1 MPSFTK
7 ILKNEY
13 LNEYQNEY
21 TNMSENYLFTKPKIY
36 DANGDINKRWYVY
49 FSYRNPATGKME
61 RQAPVYLDIN
71 RIKSVKERIIAIK
84 RLRNILED
92 MLKNGQIPTKYQ
104 TDAYQEETDIDI
116 QKAIQLSLKNAE
128 SSMKESSFKDYR
140 QRLLKFER
148 WLNERQFYG
157 KSITEITRKTIL
169 NYLNDVL
176 HKTSPKNRNNTRANL
191 SIFFSFLEQNDYIKE
206 NFIRLIPVMD
216 AKPIR
221 NKTYTKEQEDLIF
234 NTLEQKDK
242 LMLLFI
248 KFVSYN
254 FLRPVEVCRLRIK
267 DIDFTNAQLIV
278 NAKNQSGKTK
288 IIPKILMK
296 EIDELKKHNPDHYLF
311 TPKGVGISEVSEM
324 QRRNYWAKR
333 FKKIKD
339 LLELDKDYTIY
350 SFRHTFITKLYR
362 ELRLQYPP
370 YETKSRLMLIT
381 GHSTMTALEK
391 YLRDID
397 AELPDDYSHLL
408 ETNEPPPM

>member
-1 MPSFTK
+1 
-7 ILKNEY
+7 
-13 LNEYQNEY
+13 
-21 TNMSENYLFTKPKIY
+21 
-36 DANGDINKRWYVY
+36 
-49 FSYRNPATGKME
+49 ME
-61 RQAPVYLDIN
+61 RQAPIYLDIN

-234 NTLEQKDK
+234 KTLEQKDK

-311 TPKGVGISEVSEM
+311 TPKGVGNLRFLRCKEETIGQNDS
-324 QRRNYWAKR
+324 KR
-333 FKKIKD
+333 
-339 LLELDKDYTIY
+339 
-350 SFRHTFITKLYR
+350 
-362 ELRLQYPP
+362 
-370 YETKSRLMLIT
+370 
-381 GHSTMTALEK
+381 
-391 YLRDID
+391 
-397 AELPDDYSHLL
+397 
-408 ETNEPPPM
+408 